1 MPAPLDDE
9 ELGQLMR
16 ETRTLVDALRAGEA
30 PNEAPDV
37 EGQGETANERVR
49 VTARAGRIG
58 SIVFDPRLLR
68 LSPEEFADAIR
79 DGVNAALGDF
89 LGRSASQA
97 VPDLAALSEM
107 MHRVQNEGLRQ
118 MTIISEGIADAMAK
132 IRERTY
138 ISGDPMPHGLEQLLS
153 LAQSNVDDALAV
165 TGGREDA
172 RGEGSAARGKI
183 RVVAAT
189 DRVESVTVDR
199 QVMRMTSHEL
209 AEQLRTAVNSALDDV
224 PAKAVEQAG
233 VNLDELR
240 QRVREVQDMSLE
252 QMHSYTRALRDIMR
266 SIGGPE

>member
-1 MPAPLDDE
+1 MPEPLDDE

-37 EGQGETANERVR
+37 EGRGETADERVR
-49 VTARAGRIG
+49 VTVRAGRVD

-68 LSPEEFADAIR
+68 LSPGEFADAIR

-89 LGRSASQA
+89 LGRSASEA

-107 MHRVQNEGLRQ
+107 MRRVQNEGLRQ
-118 MTIISEGIADAMAK
+118 MAIISDGIADAMAK
-132 IRERTY
+132 IRGRTY
-138 ISGDPMPHGLEQLLS
+138 ISGDPTPHGLEQLLS

-165 TGGREDA
+165 TGGQEDA

-183 RVVAAT
+183 RVVAAAE
-189 DRVESVTVDR
+189 RVESVTVDR
-199 QVMRMTSHEL
+199 QTMRMASHEL
-209 AEQLRTAVNSALDDV
+209 AEQLTTAVNSALDDV
-224 PAKAVEQAG
+224 PTKSAEQTG
-233 VNLDELR
+233 VNVDELR